1 MEIGR
6 LEKES
11 AEPAFWLD
19 QLKAQDTMRRL
30 AEQKRVVEQWRELA
44 RQFAE
49 RQLRTLADACDRVF
63 SRGGLG
69 EDAPLVGAGVGRF
82 LVERLAGRLQR
93 PYVGF
98 GELFEVRGE
107 VRADVADCAPA
118 AAVAWLARKESLK
131 R

>member
-1 MEIGR
+1 MGR
-6 LEKES
+6 TRIS
-11 AEPAFWLD
+11 DGCAAM
-19 QLKAQDTMRRL
+19 AVT
-30 AEQKRVVEQWRELA
+30 
-44 RQFAE
+44 
-49 RQLRTLADACDRVF
+49 
-63 SRGGLG
+63 SGGLG

-82 LVERLAGRLQR
+82 LVRRLAGRLQR

-118 AAVAWLARKESLK
+118 AAVAWLAREESLK